1 MEPFGSLVRPGFT
14 HLLPTRGRE
23 PGENEPVSTLS
34 AEA

>member
-23 PGENEPVSTLS
+23 PGEKQTRIYFER
-34 AEA
+34 